1 MRFYTSADWMCR
13 IISGKYKVGVKI
25 FIKGNYENG
34 EPVIGMNN
42 IINLEKETEYAVYNP
57 ILTLSEDTDYDNR
70 FCVLLW

>member
-1 MRFYTSADWMCR
+1 MCR

-42 IINLEKETEYAVYNP
+42 IINLEKETEYV
-57 ILTLSEDTDYDNR
+57 LS
-70 FCVLLW
+70 LIHI